1 MSVSLKIQESIE
13 KSSWIR
19 KMFEEGAKLK
29 AEFGAENVYDFS
41 LGNPDLEP
49 PAEFF
54 LALKQMADS
63 TATGM
68 HGYMSN
74 SGFTDVRNSIAH
86 KVEKDHKLKIDG
98 NSIVMTCGA
107 AGGMNIILKTIL
119 DPGDEIIAIKPYFAE
134 YGFYVSN
141 HQGNLVLV
149 DSNTDFSINITAI
162 EKAITP
168 KTKGIIIN
176 SPNNPTGKI
185 YTEKE
190 IDNLC
195 DMLKKKS
202 SGNQKIFLICD
213 EPYREIIYDNKF
225 VSPVLNKYVNTLVV
239 NSFSKSLSLPGER
252 IGYVAVNP
260 DADNYALLMAGL
272 NLSNRI
278 LGFVNAPA
286 LMQRI
291 VAQLNEAA
299 VNVYVYKRRRDML
312 MTGLK
317 DAGYEFPEP
326 EGAFYL
332 FCKAPGGD
340 DVNFVRHLQKYNILA
355 VPGVG
360 FGGPGYF
367 RIAYCISEKVI
378 EKAIPKF
385 KESLASY
392 KQ

>member
-1 MSVSLKIQESIE
+1 
-13 KSSWIR
+13 
-19 KMFEEGAKLK
+19 
-29 AEFGAENVYDFS
+29 
-41 LGNPDLEP
+41 
-49 PAEFF
+49 
-54 LALKQMADS
+54 
-63 TATGM
+63 
-68 HGYMSN
+68 
-74 SGFTDVRNSIAH
+74 
-86 KVEKDHKLKIDG
+86 
-98 NSIVMTCGA
+98 
-107 AGGMNIILKTIL
+107 
-119 DPGDEIIAIKPYFAE
+119 
-134 YGFYVSN
+134 
-141 HQGNLVLV
+141 
-149 DSNTDFSINITAI
+149 
-162 EKAITP
+162 
-168 KTKGIIIN
+168 
-176 SPNNPTGKI
+176 
-185 YTEKE
+185 
-190 IDNLC
+190 
-195 DMLKKKS
+195 
-202 SGNQKIFLICD
+202 
-213 EPYREIIYDNKF
+213 
-225 VSPVLNKYVNTLVV
+225 V

-260 DADNYALLMAGL
+260 DTDNYALLMAGL

-299 VNVYVYKRRRDML
+299 VNVNVYKRRRDML